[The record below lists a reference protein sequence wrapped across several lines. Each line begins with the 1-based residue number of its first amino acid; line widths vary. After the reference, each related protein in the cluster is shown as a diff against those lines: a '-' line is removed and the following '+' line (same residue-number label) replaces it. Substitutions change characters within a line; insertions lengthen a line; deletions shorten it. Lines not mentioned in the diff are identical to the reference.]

1 MASSLKVKGQP
12 NLHKTSWF
20 FFFFFF
26 FLTRCRLSSP
36 SPILPPFIRKEARQA
51 AEEEFRDLVTK
62 RSLEATNKVAEMQRK
77 MDKKDADFREE
88 IGKHEKR
95 ELDLRHE
102 NLKFRMQV
110 RTVVAPVNF
119 APKQKTKNITTN

>member
-26 FLTRCRLSSP
+26 FSLAVAFQFP
-36 SPILPPFIRKEARQA
+36 PILPPFIRKEARQA

-110 RTVVAPVNF
+110 RTVVAPVNL